1 MLRRVTGDELRLAE
15 PLAALSI
22 TTDLAMG
29 QEPEKAVRTCVVAVH
44 LARELDLP
52 EATVRDVY
60 YASLLQHLGC
70 TAPNHEE
77 TYLSGDDL
85 ESRPQAERT
94 DAGSPGEMLG
104 LVAAVGR
111 GTGARRV
118 WYLARTLSAG
128 KDGSR
133 RIYRAICEVAAHMAE
148 RLRLGEEVRTA
159 LFHNI
164 ERWDGKGEPQGVSGE
179 DVAVPAR
186 ITAVATQAVIF
197 DRLGGPD
204 AAVEIVRRRS
214 GGWFDPEVAEAFE
227 QVGPSVLRHLDGAD
241 VWAEVLAVEPEP
253 VRRIPDRDLTDVA
266 RAFGDLVDL
275 KTPFTLGHSSGVA
288 DLAEG
293 AAGAL
298 GLPEPAA
305 TGRAA
310 LLHDLGRVVVSNRV
324 WEKPSTL
331 TATEWEQV
339 RLHPYHT
346 QRILSR
352 STALE
357 PLARPAGMHHERQD
371 GSGYHHGAAGPE
383 VPTVARVIAAAD
395 VFQAMT
401 QDRPHRA
408 ALAQEAAAEAVMTE
422 ATDGGLDVECAR
434 AVLDAAGHRTRR
446 PPGTWPA
453 GLSDREVEV
462 LRLVARGLSNKEVA
476 RQLSISARTAEH
488 HIQHVYTK
496 VGVSTRAAVA
506 LFAMEHDLMRR

>member
-1 MLRRVTGDELRLAE
+1 MIRDELRLAE

-44 LARELDLP
+44 LARGLNLP
-52 EATVRDVY
+52 GPTVRDVY

-85 ESRPQAERT
+85 EGRPQAERT
-94 DAGSPGEMLG
+94 DAGSPSEMLG

-118 WYLARTLSAG
+118 RYLARTLAAG
-128 KDGSR
+128 KEGSR
-133 RIYRAICEVAAHMAE
+133 RIYRAICEVGAHMAE

-159 LFHNI
+159 LFHII
-164 ERWDGKGEPQGVSGE
+164 ERWDGKGEPGGVSEE
-179 DVAVPAR
+179 DIALPAR

-227 QVGPSVLRHLDGAD
+227 QVGPSVLRYLDDAD

-253 VRRIPDRDLTDVA
+253 VRRIPDRELTDVA

-288 DLAEG
+288 GLAEG

-298 GLPEPAA
+298 GLPEPVA

-339 RLHPYHT
+339 RLHPYQT
-346 QRILSR
+346 ERILSR

-357 PLARPAGMHHERQD
+357 PLARLAGMHHERQD

-383 VPTVARVIAAAD
+383 VPTAARVIAAAD

-408 ALAQEAAAEAVMTE
+408 ALAEEAAAEAVMTE
-422 ATDGGLDVECAR
+422 AANGQLDVECAR
-434 AVLDAAGHRTRR
+434 AVLDAAGHRARR
-446 PPGTWPA
+446 PPAAWPA

-476 RQLSISARTAEH
+476 RKLSISPRTAEH

-506 LFAMEHDLMRR
+506 LFAMEHDLLRR